1 MTHRWEDGSAADS
14 VDQAL
19 APAGLAHAGAAAFSA
34 VLADG
39 ACARLTHAQV
49 QELSDAFASWLLGNP
64 LLRAGDVVAIQL
76 PNLLH
81 YPVAVLGAWK
91 AAMVVSNVNPLYTA
105 RELQAQ
111 LENCRAKVLVAGAP
125 ALAGATAVAQA
136 LGVQLLVAGTHDFV
150 AAPAGE
156 LAAAPP
162 GSFVAALEQGRAAG
176 LRTAQRSR
184 VALYQYTGGT
194 TGRSK
199 GAALTHANLL
209 AVLRMTGDFMESH
222 GIGLRPSDTVLT
234 VLPMYHI
241 FAFVMNFLSFY
252 RAGAHAVLV
261 ASPRPLAN
269 LRPAFEGFHLTWMSG
284 VDTLYAGLLAEP
296 WFRGHA
302 HTLRYAMSGGMA
314 LRPATGEAWRASVCP
329 MLEGYGLTETS
340 CIVAMNPPA
349 EPYRAGSVGLALPGS
364 EVMAVDAD
372 GRALPAGQPGE
383 LLVKG
388 PHVMQ
393 GYLDAPAE
401 TQGALE
407 PGGWLRT
414 GDIAV
419 IGEDGYIR
427 IVDRKKDMVLVSGF
441 NVYPNEVEDAVA
453 EHPAVAEVAVIGVPD
468 EVTGEAV
475 QAFIVAREPA
485 PSAEELIAHC
495 RARLTAYKV
504 PKRIR
509 FVPPLPKSP
518 VGKVLRA
525 QLRLAPWQTDPQADP
540 QAGPPALLP
549 KQPAVQPE

>member
-1 MTHRWEDGSAADS
+1 MAEQWSSGSAADS

-19 APAGLAHAGAAAFSA
+19 APAGLAHAGATAFSA
-34 VLADG
+34 LRADG
-39 ACARLTHAQV
+39 ACARLTYAQV
-49 QELSDAFASWLLGNP
+49 QALSDAFASWLLGNP

-111 LENCRAKVLVAGAP
+111 LENCRAKVLVAGEP

-136 LGVQLLVAGTHDFV
+136 LGVQLLVAGAHDFFV
-150 AAPAGE
+150 AAPAG
-156 LAAAPP
+156 ASAAPAP
-162 GSFVAALEQGRAAG
+162 GSFVAALEQGRAPG
-176 LRTAQRSR
+176 LRTGRRSR

-252 RAGAHAVLV
+252 RAGAHAVLM

-269 LRPAFEGFHLTWMSG
+269 LRPAFEGFPITWMSG

-296 WFRGHA
+296 WFRAHR

-329 MLEGYGLTETS
+329 VLEGYGLTETS

-383 LLVKG
+383 LLVRG
-388 PHVMQ
+388 SHVMQ

-401 TQGALE
+401 TQGALD

-441 NVYPNEVEDAVA
+441 NVYPNEVEDAMA

-468 EVTGEAV
+468 EATGEAL
-475 QAFIVAREPA
+475 QAFVVARDPA
-485 PSAEELIAHC
+485 PGAEELIAHC

-509 FVPPLPKSP
+509 FVPALPKSP

-525 QLRLAPWQTDPQADP
+525 QLRAAPWQTDLQTD
-540 QAGPPALLP
+540 PPAPLP
-549 KQPAVQPE
+549 KHPTAQPE